1 MARVRRRRHRRTPPR
16 GAGGRFKA
24 SHRRRHRRHRRN
36 PVVPVSWSGNPT
48 RRRRKSSRRRRN
60 PLFLS
65 RRGFSRRKHRGYRRL
80 HRRRRSP
87 RHWHNNPVLP
97 FFAFNGK
104 RRRKS
109 HGRRHHRRSRRH
121 SYRRNPVLPFFA
133 FNPGGGAGSIMNRM
147 SSMMDVRFWT
157 ETALPVAGGFFGS
170 KLVGSQL
177 YGLIFSSGSSPL
189 AAMLPLPTIPYVR
202 LALNAVSGAG
212 MAWAAEKF
220 VSKKVADGIWIGTI
234 VGVASSLLKN
244 LLDAFAPGVSSQLGL
259 SGLAGLDGDIS
270 SQMKDAVVRRVQAN
284 LGTYMTK
291 NSLNRGI
298 VRPSLSAYQ
307 TRAALQSATY
317 DPSPRG
323 MMSDY
328 DVTNTDTTL

>member
-1 MARVRRRRHRRTPPR
+1 M
-16 GAGGRFKA
+16 
-24 SHRRRHRRHRRN
+24 
-36 PVVPVSWSGNPT
+36 
-48 RRRRKSSRRRRN
+48 
-60 PLFLS
+60 
-65 RRGFSRRKHRGYRRL
+65 
-80 HRRRRSP
+80 
-87 RHWHNNPVLP
+87 
-97 FFAFNGK
+97 
-104 RRRKS
+104 
-109 HGRRHHRRSRRH
+109 
-121 SYRRNPVLPFFA
+121 
-133 FNPGGGAGSIMNRM
+133 I
-147 SSMMDVRFWT
+147 DVRFWT

-170 KLVGSQL
+170 KLLGSQIWNNL
-177 YGLIFSSGSSPL
+177 
-189 AAMLPLPTIPYVR
+189 LPNSVTSMVPMVAIPYVR
-202 LALNAVSGAG
+202 LGLNAVSGAG

-244 LLDAFAPGVSSQLGL
+244 LLDAFAPGVSGSLGL

-307 TRAALQSATY
+307 TRAALQNATY

>member
-1 MARVRRRRHRRTPPR
+1 MAKVRRRRHRRTPPR
-16 GAGGRFKA
+16 GAGGRFK
-24 SHRRRHRRHRRN
+24 SRTHRRHRRHRRN
-36 PVVPVSWSGNPT
+36 PVVPVSWSGNPG
-48 RRRRKSSRRRRN
+48 RRRRKSHRRRRN

-65 RRGFSRRKHRGYRRL
+65 RRGFSRKKHRGYRRL
-80 HRRRRSP
+80 HRRRHSP
-87 RHWHNNPVLP
+87 RYWHNPVLP

-104 RRRKS
+104 RRRKG
-109 HGRRHHRRSRRH
+109 HRKHHRRSHRR
-121 SYRRNPVLPFFA
+121 SYHRNPVLPFFA
-133 FNPGGGAGSIMNRM
+133 FNPGGAGGDIMHRM
-147 SSMMDVRFWT
+147 KSMVDVRFWT

-189 AAMLPLPTIPYVR
+189 ASMLPIQTIPYVR

-244 LLDAFAPGVSSQLGL
+244 LLDAFAPGVSSSLGL
-259 SGLAGLDGDIS
+259 SGLAGLDGDVS

-284 LGTYMTK
+284 LGVYMTQK
-291 NSLNRGI
+291 SLNRGI

-323 MMSDY
+323 VMSDY

>member
-1 MARVRRRRHRRTPPR
+1 MKTMV
-16 GAGGRFKA
+16 
-24 SHRRRHRRHRRN
+24 
-36 PVVPVSWSGNPT
+36 
-48 RRRRKSSRRRRN
+48 
-60 PLFLS
+60 
-65 RRGFSRRKHRGYRRL
+65 
-80 HRRRRSP
+80 
-87 RHWHNNPVLP
+87 
-97 FFAFNGK
+97 
-104 RRRKS
+104 
-109 HGRRHHRRSRRH
+109 
-121 SYRRNPVLPFFA
+121 
-133 FNPGGGAGSIMNRM
+133 
-147 SSMMDVRFWT
+147 DVRFWT

-170 KLVGSQL
+170 KLLGSQA
-177 YGLIFSSGSSPL
+177 YNLIFSSGTTPL

-244 LLDAFAPGVSSQLGL
+244 LLDAFAPGVSTSLGL

-284 LGTYMTK
+284 LGTYMTQK
-291 NSLNRGI
+291 SLNRGV
-298 VRPSLSAYQ
+298 VRPMGSFA
-307 TRAALQSATY
+307 TRNTLQSTY

-328 DVTNTDTTL
+328 DVTSTDTTL

>member
-1 MARVRRRRHRRTPPR
+1 
-16 GAGGRFKA
+16 
-24 SHRRRHRRHRRN
+24 
-36 PVVPVSWSGNPT
+36 
-48 RRRRKSSRRRRN
+48 
-60 PLFLS
+60 
-65 RRGFSRRKHRGYRRL
+65 
-80 HRRRRSP
+80 
-87 RHWHNNPVLP
+87 
-97 FFAFNGK
+97 
-104 RRRKS
+104 
-109 HGRRHHRRSRRH
+109 
-121 SYRRNPVLPFFA
+121 VLPFFA
-133 FNPGGGAGSIMNRM
+133 FNPGGGAGSIMARM
-147 SSMMDVRFWT
+147 NSMMDVRFWT

-170 KLVGSQL
+170 KLAGFQL
-177 YGLIFSSGSSPL
+177 YSLIFQSGSSPL

-244 LLDAFAPGVSSQLGL
+244 LLDAFAPGVSGQLGL

-284 LGTYMTK
+284 LGVYMTQK
-291 NSLNRGI
+291 SLNRGI

-307 TRAALQSATY
+307 TRSALVNATY

-323 MMSDY
+323 NMSDY